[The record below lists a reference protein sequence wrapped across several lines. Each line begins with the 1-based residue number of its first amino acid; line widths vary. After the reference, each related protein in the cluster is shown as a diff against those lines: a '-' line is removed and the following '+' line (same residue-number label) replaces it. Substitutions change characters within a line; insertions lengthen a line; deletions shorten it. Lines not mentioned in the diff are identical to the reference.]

1 MKVEQKIKKFID
13 SLSPEQIEMAKSI
26 MFSFSN
32 RDLINRIKKI
42 YEQPGTDTNTSN
54 IVTDIPK

>member
-26 MFSFSN
+26 MFYFSN

-42 YEQPGTDTNTSN
+42 YEQPGTDPNTSN

>member
-1 MKVEQKIKKFID
+1 MIEQKIKKFID

>member
-54 IVTDIPK
+54 IVTDTPK